1 MKDMRFTENSVNK
14 SVQII
19 KNEINYTIK
28 EYLILMKV
36 LVKRINMYKEG
47 TIEE

>member
-1 MKDMRFTENSVNK
+1 MKDMRFTENSVSN

-19 KNEINYTIK
+19 KNDINYSVK
-28 EYLILMKV
+28 EYLTVMKV
-36 LVKRINMYKEG
+36 LIKRINMYKEG

>member
-28 EYLILMKV
+28 EYLTVMKV
-36 LVKRINMYKEG
+36 LVKRINMYKE
-47 TIEE
+47 